1 MLSNIEKNQIKQTIT
16 QPQWATIERL
26 AKLVIDQIN
35 EQDTL
40 ADTEWQTMQ
49 NLLMKEGKVRGIKQ
63 FIQECYN
70 QSSNVN

>member
-1 MLSNIEKNQIKQTIT
+1 MLTNIEKNQIKQTIS

-40 ADTEWQTMQ
+40 ADSEWKTMQ

-63 FIQECYN
+63 FIQECYAQAGN
-70 QSSNVN
+70 TS